1 MFFWLRPWV
10 EVLFPNR
17 CVYCGELISQGK
29 CCPKCQEGL
38 PWVAAGPMVTGK
50 EELPRL
56 YSALIYGG
64 QVPQGISRFKFGG
77 QYPLAEYFAGLLLQ
91 CQGTFLKEE
100 GIDVVTAVPMYRSK
114 RRRRGYNQAELLAR
128 EVAKGL
134 CMEYRPL
141 LVKAKNNQIQHSLG
155 MEERAKNV
163 QGVYQAVNREEIEG
177 KRILLVDDIFTTGAT
192 MGECAKTL
200 TDSGAAVVVGA
211 SLAWVP
217 R

>member
-1 MFFWLRPWV
+1 MSTG
-10 EVLFPNR
+10 EAE
-17 CVYCGELISQGK
+17 YCPDCSRRKHLYTRGR
-29 CCPKCQEGL
+29 
-38 PWVAAGPMVTGK
+38 AAFEYDSVMK
-50 EELPRL
+50 E
-56 YSALIYGG
+56 S
-64 QVPQGISRFKFGG
+64 ISRFKYKNRREYGDFYV
-77 QYPLAEYFAGLLLQ
+77 QEILKSCEEAVRSWNIDLIVPIPLH
-91 CQGTFLKEE
+91 K
-100 GIDVVTAVPMYRSK
+100 S
-114 RRRRGYNQAELLAR
+114 RRRKRGFNQAELLAR

-163 QGVYQAVNREEIEG
+163 QGVYRAVNREEIEG